1 MACLKPQA
9 SAPAA
14 PAPGSPFS
22 AADTEPQPHQGKPGA
37 GWDDPEH
44 PNSGGQDQGQA
55 TGARTQWVPL
65 SAPLTRQQHLPDPPP
80 CPPSPQLPLPHIP
93 ASQRPPHPSPQKGRQ
108 GEGEEPDCAP
118 SPPGCILIAFD
129 WAGYAF
135 DPLLGPH
142 REEGREESLI
152 HQTEILIE
160 LHQLRG

>member
-65 SAPLTRQQHLPDPPP
+65 SAPLTGQQHLPDPPP
-80 CPPSPQLPLPHIP
+80 LSSLTSASP
-93 ASQRPPHPSPQKGRQ
+93 ATHPCLTETTSSVPQKGRQ